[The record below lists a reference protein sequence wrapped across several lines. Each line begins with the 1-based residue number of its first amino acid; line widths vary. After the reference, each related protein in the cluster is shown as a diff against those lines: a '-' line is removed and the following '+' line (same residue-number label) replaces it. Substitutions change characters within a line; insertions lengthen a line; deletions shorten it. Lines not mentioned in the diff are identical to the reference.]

1 MPRWRKT
8 IGRTQ
13 KERATA
19 CCFCILPTAKGLW
32 MSLRARVRKLERRP
46 RRGRIEPELLADV
59 VRLYEGAGSRP
70 LRPDQAGGAPGGGG
84 RVEGRGGGGVAGR
97 RAGQMGEDHAS

>member
-46 RRGRIEPELLADV
+46 RRGRIEPELLTDV
-59 VRLYEGAGSRP
+59 VRFNEVAGSRP
-70 LRPDQAGGAPGGGG
+70 LRPYQAEGA
-84 RVEGRGGGGVAGR
+84 RGGGGGHEARGGGGLAVR
-97 RAGQMGEDHAS
+97 RARPRGKNQR